1 MVNVQNKKVK
11 ILATVGVAL
20 ITIGVVTNFV
30 MNLKSDKKE
39 VNHRMEII
47 TGAYEIFKT
56 NANNFSQLRDDLY
69 TDVFSEIYY
78 ETLKENIEIYKTKL
92 KEYETTLEQ
101 VEKEAL
107 TLEKNCQGIY
117 YPEASINTKCTT
129 FAKSYEEMVN
139 YFVNDVMQVNKNIE
153 EYNKYQTE
161 NATGNI
167 LLEKYSTTKKY
178 IDFNKDK
185 KYEGKEEVS

>member
-1 MVNVQNKKVK
+1 MQNKKAKV
-11 ILATVGVAL
+11 LATVGVVL
-20 ITIGVVTNFV
+20 IVIGVVTNFV

-39 VNHRMEII
+39 VNHRMELI
-47 TGAYEIFKT
+47 TSTYEIFKT
-56 NANNFSQLRDDLY
+56 NANNFSKLRDDLY
-69 TDVFSEIYY
+69 TNVFSEIYY
-78 ETLKENIEIYKTKL
+78 ENLKENIEVYKTKL
-92 KEYETTLEQ
+92 REYETTLEQ

-107 TLEKNCQGIY
+107 TLEKNCQDIY

-153 EYNKYQTE
+153 EYNTYQKE

-167 LLEKYSTTKKY
+167 LLEKYETTKKY

-185 KYEGKEEVS
+185 KYEGKEEV